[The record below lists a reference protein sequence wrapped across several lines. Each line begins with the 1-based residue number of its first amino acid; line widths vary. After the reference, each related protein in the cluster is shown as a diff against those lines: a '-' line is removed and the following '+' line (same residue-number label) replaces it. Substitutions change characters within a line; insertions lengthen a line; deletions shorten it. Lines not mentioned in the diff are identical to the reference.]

1 MTSQH
6 TVPAHRQVLC
16 MSAGDLE
23 AHGQLHDVMLVDDGI
38 RLRDR
43 VLVEDDATAIG
54 CPEGGENR
62 SWFEPLVSGA
72 RLRKILVLDDNR
84 ARAVL
89 LTWCG
94 TEADGNEAALHIA
107 VNGIEI
113 VRPPTSQVH
122 PQCRHYYTPDWG
134 GSHFDNWF
142 VVALPVGALHAGDNT
157 LEMWCDDETS
167 TADSPAWEV
176 MVAADSERHR
186 GCDSFPA

>member
-62 SWFEPLVSGA
+62 STIKGVKKWSANCEKCFGYWTKMRADCAICMRVCPYNKDYSKWHW
-72 RLRKILVLDDNR
+72 RLFRDVLNSRFRKLALWLDDKLKLETR
-84 ARAVL
+84 K
-89 LTWCG
+89 
-94 TEADGNEAALHIA
+94 
-107 VNGIEI
+107 
-113 VRPPTSQVH
+113 PP
-122 PQCRHYYTPDWG
+122 REWWG
-134 GSHFDNWF
+134 D
-142 VVALPVGALHAGDNT
+142 AP
-157 LEMWCDDETS
+157 EEK
-167 TADSPAWEV
+167 
-176 MVAADSERHR
+176 
-186 GCDSFPA
+186 